1 MPAGGGLLRPASAGS
16 SARRETDVATSGTP
30 DRPPRIVIVGGG
42 FGGAYCAQALE
53 RRLGR
58 GEAEVVLL
66 DRQNYFIFYPLL
78 AEAGTGSLEPRH
90 AVVSIRAFL
99 KRTRFIMGS
108 VERIDTGSRTV
119 RYLLPDG
126 ATVRELDYD
135 QLVLAPGSVSR
146 LPDVPGLRDHGFEMK
161 SLDDAVTMRDRAI
174 RQLEHADVVDDPEHR
189 RRLLHFV
196 VVGANFTGVEVAG
209 ELHVF
214 LRRAT
219 RHYTS
224 LSPDDVTVTVVE
236 LTDRILPAL
245 EPELSRYAADH
256 LRRRGVRIELGRSV
270 SRVGADHALLDDG
283 RVLKADTVFWCA
295 GIAPSPLVPAAPVPV
310 DERGYIR
317 CERDLRVVGFDNVW
331 AIGDSAIN
339 LDREGRPY
347 PATAQHAVRQ
357 GQHLAK
363 NLVAALRGRPVLPCD
378 ITSRGAI
385 AALGCRTGVAKV
397 FGLKIAG
404 FPAWFLFRTVY
415 LLKMPGWSRRLRVAL
430 DWTMDL
436 FFPKD
441 AVQLGLTKH
450 RRGLGGQRGAPIADQ
465 VDAIAAIAT
474 ESDVEPAV
482 GRR

>member
-1 MPAGGGLLRPASAGS
+1 M
-16 SARRETDVATSGTP
+16 ATHGAP
-30 DRPPRIVIVGGG
+30 GRPPRIVIIGGG

-53 RRLGR
+53 RRLRR

-78 AEAGTGSLEPRH
+78 AEAGSGSLEPRH

-99 KRTRFIMGS
+99 KRTRFIMGG
-108 VERIDTGSRTV
+108 VERVDARTRTV

-126 ATVRELDYD
+126 VTSRELEYD
-135 QLVLAPGSVSR
+135 QLVLSPGSVTR
-146 LPDVPGLRDHGFEMK
+146 LPDVPGLREYGFEMK

-174 RQLEHADVVDDPEHR
+174 RQLEHADVVDDPAER
-189 RRLLHFV
+189 QRLLHFV

-214 LRRAT
+214 LRRAC
-219 RHYTS
+219 RHYAS
-224 LSPDDVTVTVVE
+224 LRPEDVTVTVVE

-270 SRVGADHALLDDG
+270 SQVGADRAVLDDG
-283 RVLKADTVFWCA
+283 RVLEADTVFWCA
-295 GIAPSPLVPAAPVPV
+295 GIAPSPLVSKGAVPT

-317 CERDLRVVGFDNVW
+317 CDRDLRVTGFEDVW
-331 AIGDSAIN
+331 AIGDSAVN

-363 NLVAALRGRPVLPCD
+363 NLVAVLRGRATVACD

-436 FFPKD
+436 LFPKD
-441 AVQLGLTKH
+441 AVQLGLTRH
-450 RRGLGGQRGAPIADQ
+450 RRGLGSHRGATITEQ

-474 ESDVEPAV
+474 EGDVEPAV
-482 GRR
+482 RRR

>member
-1 MPAGGGLLRPASAGS
+1 MN
-16 SARRETDVATSGTP
+16 GTTG
-30 DRPPRIVIVGGG
+30 RPPRIVIVGGG

-66 DRQNYFIFYPLL
+66 DRQNYFVFYPLL

-108 VERIDTGSRTV
+108 VEGIDTRARTV

-126 ATVRELDYD
+126 ETRRELEYD
-135 QLVLAPGSVSR
+135 QLVLSPGSVTR
-146 LPDVPGLRDHGFEMK
+146 LPDVPGLGEHGFEMK
-161 SLDDAVTMRDRAI
+161 SLADAVTMRDRAI
-174 RQLEHADVVDDPEHR
+174 RQLEHADVVDDLALR

-214 LRRAT
+214 LRRAC
-219 RHYTS
+219 RHYSS
-224 LSPDDVTVTVVE
+224 LRPEDVTVTVVE

-270 SRVGADHALLDDG
+270 SSVGADHAVLDDG
-283 RVLKADTVFWCA
+283 RVLAADTVFWCA
-295 GIAPSPLVPAAPVPV
+295 GIAPSPLVSTGSVPT

-317 CERDLRVVGFDNVW
+317 CERDLRVTGFENVW
-331 AIGDSAIN
+331 AIGDSAVN

-363 NLVAALRGRPVLPCD
+363 NVVAALRGRPLLPCD

-436 FFPKD
+436 LFPKD
-441 AVQLGLTKH
+441 AVQLGLTRH
-450 RRGLGGQRGAPIADQ
+450 RRGLGAHGGATLAEQ
-465 VDAIAAIAT
+465 VDAIAAIAA
-474 ESDVEPAV
+474 EGDVEPAV
-482 GRR
+482 RRR